1 MNSYRYR
8 AISANGMIQQG
19 IVEAIDEKSAVRQ
32 LRDQGMLPVEIA
44 LDAKAW
50 RFRRLLSIEFVWRR
64 GLGAEALAEATHEI
78 ATMLKAGQD
87 LDRALRYVV
96 DTANQRAVRD
106 CFDDVRQFVRNGATL
121 ASGLER
127 HPSSFPPLYIA
138 VVRAGEAGGRIAES
152 LDRLALL
159 LEQERVMAAAIRA
172 ALIYPAML
180 TVAAVLAISVIL
192 TEVLPQF
199 VPLFAEAGATLPA
212 STRILLIVG
221 DFVSS
226 YGLLLLLGL
235 LCLIATVRAAQRNDG
250 FAFVI
255 DQLRLRMPI
264 FGVVH
269 REILA
274 ARFTRTLGT
283 LLANGVP
290 LIATLRITASVV
302 QNRVAIRAV
311 RDATIASERGAGLS
325 RTIVASGIFPLRTGQ
340 LLRLGEENGELA
352 AMALRAADIH
362 DERARRMMQS
372 RLSLLMP
379 SITITLGAI
388 IAGIVFALLSAMLSL
403 NDLIS

>member
-235 LCLIATVRAAQRNDG
+235 LCVITTVQAAQRNDG

>member
-235 LCLIATVRAAQRNDG
+235 LCVITTVRAAQRNDG

>member
-159 LEQERVMAAAIRA
+159 LEQERAMAAAIRA

-235 LCLIATVRAAQRNDG
+235 LCLIATVRAAQQIDG
-250 FAFVI
+250 STSGLSSSTRSHS
-255 DQLRLRMPI
+255 LRL
-264 FGVVH
+264 
-269 REILA
+269 L
-274 ARFTRTLGT
+274 
-283 LLANGVP
+283 
-290 LIATLRITASVV
+290 
-302 QNRVAIRAV
+302 
-311 RDATIASERGAGLS
+311 
-325 RTIVASGIFPLRTGQ
+325 PLRF
-340 LLRLGEENGELA
+340 LLRRLGHALGLVYATPPASTTLPLA
-352 AMALRAADIH
+352 RLARAAFRVPR
-362 DERARRMMQS
+362 RAATADMATFYLACFS
-372 RLSLLMP
+372 GS
-379 SITITLGAI
+379 G
-388 IAGIVFALLSAMLSL
+388 
-403 NDLIS
+403 